1 MTVLVDTS
9 VWVEFLDRF
18 NPVVRD
24 DMKELLR
31 KGEVATSGLVA
42 AELRR
47 GARSP
52 AQVAAILDAMAP
64 LIYLEAD
71 QATWLRAGELAAEG
85 VARGRRLEIGDCL
98 LAALAMREGC
108 LLFTLD
114 RDFEHIPGVK
124 LYRVRPN

>member
-18 NPVVRD
+18 NPLVRD
-24 DMKELLR
+24 EMKDLLHR
-31 KGEVATSGLVA
+31 GEVATSGLVM
-42 AELRR
+42 AELRQ

-52 AQVAAILDAMAP
+52 AQVRAILDAMAP
-64 LIYLEAD
+64 LTYLEAE
-71 QATWLRAGELAAEG
+71 QATWLRAGELAAAG
-85 VARGRRLEIGDCL
+85 AGRGRRLEIGDCL
-98 LAALAMREGC
+98 LAALALREGC

-124 LYRVRPN
+124 LYRKRAN